1 MFSHS
6 PCRDSERGNVSREGE
21 GGRKG
26 EPSPRSGTTLREYHF
41 DPTLN
46 ERWTELGKSTQTEFN

>member
-6 PCRDSERGNVSREGE
+6 RVTVASAGRVGGE
-21 GGRKG
+21 ARTVGRVK
-26 EPSPRSGTTLREYHF
+26 PSPRSGTTLREYHF